1 MTDTPIDVAPTS
13 ESAEVRQ
20 LTPPPK
26 RTGRTA
32 WPWLILLL
40 AVAAAGLWFW
50 DAQKRLAI
58 AERGSDEWR
67 QIADELRG
75 RQLEVD
81 RELEGLRDR
90 QRSIDNKLSDS
101 ASGQR
106 VLREEVLGIG
116 ERAAVLE
123 DALNRLAQTRQ
134 EGAQAMLLDEAEFLL
149 LTGQERLSLFR
160 DAGAAARAFSLA
172 DAALGG
178 LQDPVFAPLRLTL
191 AQEISALNELPADPL
206 PLARTRINA
215 LLAALETLP
224 VPLRHA
230 GINAENPSRL
240 LSLLGQ
246 LITVRRL
253 DEAGAPVDPLLRGA
267 QLTMLRLRLQLGLVA
282 LERGDATAWST
293 SLRAIEADLR
303 SLFEATDSRVVAHLQ
318 AMAGLQTPA
327 SSPASVGTTLREL
340 RGLRATRRLG
350 SVQPPSVPAAAAPI
364 NSPASTAEPA
374 VAPLDA
380 PVDQAVEDAVEQSP
394 DVEPS
399 PAREPSPMVEVE

>member
-1 MTDTPIDVAPTS
+1 M
-13 ESAEVRQ
+13 
-20 LTPPPK
+20 
-26 RTGRTA
+26 

-40 AVAAAGLWFW
+40 AVASAGLWFW

-58 AERGSDEWR
+58 AERSNDEWR

-116 ERAAVLE
+116 ERAALLE
-123 DALNRLAQTRQ
+123 DAIARLAQTRQ

-149 LTGQERLSLFR
+149 LTGQERFLLFR
-160 DAGAAARAFSLA
+160 DASAAVHAFSLA

-178 LQDPVFAPLRLTL
+178 LQDPLFAPLRLTL
-191 AQEISALNELPADPL
+191 AQEIAALNALPADPL
-206 PLARTRINA
+206 PLARSRINA
-215 LLAALETLP
+215 LLAELDMLP
-224 VPLRHA
+224 PPPKDA
-230 GINAENPSRL
+230 AIGADNSSRL
-240 LSLLGQ
+240 LALLGQ

-267 QLTMLRLRLQLGLVA
+267 QLTALRLRLQLALAA
-282 LERGDATAWST
+282 LERGDVAAWNA
-293 SLRAIEADLR
+293 SLKSVEADLKT
-303 SLFEATDSRVVAHLQ
+303 LFEATDSRVVAHLQ
-318 AMAGLQTPA
+318 ALTGLQSPA
-327 SSPASVGTTLREL
+327 SSPPASVGATLREL

-350 SVQPPSVPAAAAPI
+350 SVQTPFAPAAAAI
-364 NSPASTAEPA
+364 VDSTGIPAPSAAPAAAGGAKEEA
-374 VAPLDA
+374 VAPSAEADR
-380 PVDQAVEDAVEQSP
+380 SP
-394 DVEPS
+394 DVDPS
-399 PAREPSPMVEVE
+399 ADVEPSPMVEVE